1 MRKGKRIGLVAHDG
15 RKPELTEWAK
25 INEDKLAGHQLF
37 ATGTTGKLLMQSC
50 PTLQITCLKS
60 GPLGGDQQ
68 LGALIAEG
76 NLDVLIFFID
86 PMTSQ
91 PHDVDVKALTRL
103 SPVYNIVLAMTR
115 STADFVISSP
125 LFASPEWIPIKTNYE
140 TYVHRL
146 QPGETTN

>member
-1 MRKGKRIGLVAHDG
+1 MSRGKRIGLVAHDG
-15 RKPELTEWAK
+15 RKPDLKEWVK
-25 INEDKLAGHQLF
+25 FNEDKLAEHTLF
-37 ATGTTGKLLMQSC
+37 ATGTTGNLLMQSC
-50 PTLQITCLKS
+50 PKLKITCLKS

-91 PHDVDVKALTRL
+91 PHDVDIKALTRL
-103 SPVYNIVLAMTR
+103 STVYNTVLAMTR

-125 LFASPEWIPIKTNYE
+125 LFSSDDWKPIKTDYE

-146 QPGETTN
+146 KPGKSAN